1 MSGAEHSSSTGF
13 IRRLRRAR
21 ILILHPEDQDR
32 KVLFD
37 QLRRIGCQTECLWP
51 PPNKMSE
58 DYDIVF
64 FLLSGLDDG
73 HSVAWLAEGSA
84 AAHIAI
90 IAYETPDILEEISR
104 RHVHGVLSKPLRIF
118 GVLAAITT
126 ALGMAQR
133 EGRLKQRIRTLDDT
147 LRARRQVEQA
157 VRILSRERGISEEE
171 AYVRIRE
178 KSMKSQTPISE
189 IAEAIIAA
197 SGL

>member
-1 MSGAEHSSSTGF
+1 MTGRDASDTTTF

-32 KVLFD
+32 KVLHD

-51 PPNKMSE
+51 PPDRLKDE
-58 DYDIVF
+58 YDVVF
-64 FLLSGLDDG
+64 FQLSGLGDST
-73 HSVAWLAEGSA
+73 SVAWMAEGSE

-90 IAYETPDILEEISR
+90 IAYETPDILEEIGR

-126 ALGMAQR
+126 ALGMARR

-157 VRILSRERGISEEE
+157 VRILSRDRGISEEE

-178 KSMKSQTPISE
+178 KSMKSQTPIAD

>member
-1 MSGAEHSSSTGF
+1 MSGAGQSSSTGF

-21 ILILHPEDQDR
+21 MLILHPEDQDR

-51 PPNKMSE
+51 PPNKLPE
-58 DYDIVF
+58 DYDVVF
-64 FLLSGLDDG
+64 FLLSGLEDG
-73 HSVAWLAEGSA
+73 HSVTWLAEGSA

-157 VRILSRERGISEEE
+157 VRILSRERGITEEE

-178 KSMKSQTPISE
+178 KSMKSQKPIAE

-197 SGL
+197 AGL

>member
-1 MSGAEHSSSTGF
+1 MSEREPSASTSF

-21 ILILHPEDQDR
+21 MLILHPEDQDR

-51 PPNKMSE
+51 PPNKLVE
-58 DYDIVF
+58 NYDVVF
-64 FLLSGLDDG
+64 FLLSGVNDG
-73 HSVAWLAEGSA
+73 HSVAWMAEGSE

-90 IAYETPDILEEISR
+90 IAYETPDILEEIGR

-126 ALGMAQR
+126 ALGMAKR
-133 EGRLKQRIRTLDDT
+133 ESRLQQRIRTLDDT

-178 KSMKSQTPISE
+178 KSMTSQTPIAE